1 MSGIVLVNGIDL
13 LIIIFFLQGFIGVY
27 YQLNNDNFVSGKMVV
42 DYEFL
47 SFVFWVDV
55 DVIGKVIYKNVGS
68 NWERIMV
75 MLKLGGFSY
84 VYEICVKSWW
94 VNVGDVFMIYSFVEN
109 FCSSNG
115 YIFFCVDYLNY
126 SCF

>member
-1 MSGIVLVNGIDL
+1 
-13 LIIIFFLQGFIGVY
+13 
-27 YQLNNDNFVSGKMVV
+27 MVV

-55 DVIGKVIYKNVGS
+55 DVIGKVIFKNVGS
-68 NWERIMV
+68 NLERIMV

-94 VNVGDVFMIYSFVEN
+94 VNVGEVFMIYSFVEN

-115 YIFFCVDYLNY
+115 YTFFRVNYLNY
-126 SCF
+126 CSFWGIGLLYSEWGDMGYYMIDVGF